1 MEYNYFE
8 GKDKSFEETLR
19 RKKCG
24 STFMAHYQTE
34 KYIILLILPSLTE
47 RFG

>member
-34 KYIILLILPSLTE
+34 KIYHLVNFAQFDGKI
-47 RFG
+47 